1 MYTTQ
6 ILHRK
11 KFKFQVLIILL
22 AMFQTCFSQT
32 TAEKEI
38 YNADFKWLLTIPE
51 DFESVSAEDWAKM
64 QNKGADAIEK
74 TFNEEL
80 IIYTKTIF
88 VFKND
93 QFNYFESNYQP
104 FDTLVDGNYLESC
117 NAVNNILLETFKAQM
132 PDIKVETT
140 RSVEN
145 IDGLEFQKFQ
155 IKALYPNNI
164 TLHILMYSRLFDK
177 KELTI
182 NIMYVDP
189 KKGEKM
195 IENWKNSKFGK

>member
-1 MYTTQ
+1 
-6 ILHRK
+6 
-11 KFKFQVLIILL
+11 
-22 AMFQTCFSQT
+22 
-32 TAEKEI
+32 
-38 YNADFKWLLTIPE
+38 
-51 DFESVSAEDWAKM
+51 
-64 QNKGADAIEK
+64 
-74 TFNEEL
+74 
-80 IIYTKTIF
+80 
-88 VFKND
+88 
-93 QFNYFESNYQP
+93 
-104 FDTLVDGNYLESC
+104 
-117 NAVNNILLETFKAQM
+117 M

-189 KKGEKM
+189 KKVR
-195 IENWKNSKFGK
+195 ND